1 MSRAK
6 GTPKTGGRKAGTLNK
21 TTSDLKK
28 WVTRLIKDNMVQVTK
43 DFKTLSPRDRIL
55 ILERLFPYV
64 LPKQQAIA
72 GYIQNDVKV
81 DKKEDESRF
90 DFSSIPDDEFE
101 KIMEIIYRYQKTE

>member
-81 DKKEDESRF
+81 DRKEEPALDLSA
-90 DFSSIPDDEFE
+90 IPDDEFE

>member
-28 WVTRLIKDNMVQVTK
+28 WVTRLIKDNMVQVAK

-81 DKKEDESRF
+81 DRKEEPALDLSK
-90 DFSSIPDDEFE
+90 IPDDEFE